1 VDLAIRWPS
10 GATEELRG
18 VTADQ
23 LVVVRE
29 GAGIVSRQRLGK

>member
-10 GATEELRG
+10 GATEEVRG
-18 VTADQ
+18 VAADQ

-29 GAGIVSRQRLGK
+29 GGGIVSRQKFGK